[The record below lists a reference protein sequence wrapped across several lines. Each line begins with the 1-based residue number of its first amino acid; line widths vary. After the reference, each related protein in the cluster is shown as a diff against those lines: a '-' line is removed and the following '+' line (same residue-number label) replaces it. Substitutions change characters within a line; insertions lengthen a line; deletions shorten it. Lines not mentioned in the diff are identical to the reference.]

1 MTGRELLAL
10 AGGLSLF
17 LASSLLLFESRY
29 NLTFINHHIDVI
41 ASLQEHAAGQS
52 KAPGQPTEEP
62 GKTDLP

>member
-1 MTGRELLAL
+1 MTGRELLAH

-41 ASLQEHAAGQS
+41 AS
-52 KAPGQPTEEP
+52 
-62 GKTDLP
+62 